1 MSNSDTSSRAYISR
15 IQAQNITATVAS
27 GGRGSNSGSFT
38 SFLSTILGSI
48 QSVIDPPASPPETP
62 TLFGAIY
69 DDTSITL
76 SWNNVGNVTGTIID
90 ILSGSTTTSTEIT
103 GSGNTKTITGLNANT
118 LYSVRVSSFN
128 AVGPSVPTGYIVLTT
143 LQPRPTD
150 LSAIDIS
157 FTEVCLEWT
166 DNVVGDISGHNIK
179 YSAYPYSSTSTIFV
193 DYDPSVGTPYWRT
206 VTGLI
211 AGTFYRFNVATVTV
225 EDGNSAFSDTL
236 TVGTLTQAPATVV
249 TPTGLTAGTITSTT
263 VDLSWNN
270 MSTATDAVIDYS
282 DNSGTTWNTWDH
294 TGDFITDGS
303 ATVTYLTPSTTYSFR
318 VSTINADGTSAPS
331 TVLSGIITLAAPDAP
346 IDLSAGTIT
355 STTVVL
361 NWTNTTTATDA
372 LIEFSDDAGSSW
384 GTRYHIETLITGSSF
399 TVTELTPNTMYSF
412 RVSTIN
418 AVGTSAPSTVL
429 SGIMTA
435 AAAPDAPNSLTA
447 GTITSTTVD
456 LTWTNTSTATDA
468 LIEYSSDSEA
478 SWNPWDHTGTYITD
492 GSATVT
498 GLTPSTTYSFRV
510 STVDGSVTSDPSI
523 VLSGIMTAPDAP
535 TGLIAGTITSTTV
548 DLTWTNTSTATDA
561 LIEYS
566 SDSEASW
573 NPWDHTGTSITT
585 GAATVTYLTPNTMY
599 SFRVSTINAGGTSAP
614 STVLSGIMTAPD
626 APNSL
631 TAGTITSTTVD
642 LTWTNTSTATDA
654 LIEYSS
660 DSEASWNLWDHTGT
674 YITDGSATVTGLTPS
689 TPYSFRVS
697 TINAGGTSPPTVL
710 SGITTLA
717 PPDAPTNVVGIQMND
732 SNTIALTWDIGTSTP
747 TYQLIEIFLDTNA
760 DGAPDT
766 WTDVVTFVSNMAH
779 GSADIDMSGSAGGS
793 YTFRVTI
800 TTANGT
806 SLPSVSSSPI
816 AYEVFPPV

>member
-103 GSGNTKTITGLNANT
+103 GSGNTKTITGLIANT

-193 DYDPSVGTPYWRT
+193 DYDPSVGTSYWRT

-435 AAAPDAPNSLTA
+435 AAAPDAPTGLIA

-468 LIEYSSDSEA
+468 LIEFSDDAGSSWGTRYHIETLI
-478 SWNPWDHTGTYITD
+478 TG
-492 GSATVT
+492 SSFTVT
-498 GLTPSTTYSFRV
+498 ELTPNTMYSFRV
-510 STVDGSVTSDPSI
+510 STINAVGTSAPST
-523 VLSGIMTAPDAP
+523 VLSGIMTAAAAPDAP

-561 LIEYS
+561 LIEF
-566 SDSEASW
+566 SDDAGSSW
-573 NPWDHTGTSITT
+573 NP
-585 GAATVTYLTPNTMY
+585 
-599 SFRVSTINAGGTSAP
+599 
-614 STVLSGIMTAPD
+614 
-626 APNSL
+626 
-631 TAGTITSTTVD
+631 
-642 LTWTNTSTATDA
+642 
-654 LIEYSS
+654 
-660 DSEASWNLWDHTGT
+660 WDHTGT

-732 SNTIALTWDIGTSTP
+732 SNTIALTWAIGTSTP

-779 GSADIDMSGSAGGS
+779 GSADIDMTGSAGGS